1 MGLSFTSKA
10 WENSKVLLS
19 LERKKPSNFSYP
31 PWKSSGEVPPKP
43 CSHSRTSRRSSI
55 CSPKGLQQL
64 VPPL

>member
-31 PWKSSGEVPPKP
+31 PWKSSGEVPLPAP
-43 CSHSRTSRRSSI
+43 CRSSI
-55 CSPKGLQQL
+55 YDLRGLQEL
-64 VPPL
+64 VHPL